1 MRGGVISLLLLAACT
16 EAGKQ
21 EPHYVRLDCVSWSFA
36 GSDNAPLEIRVE
48 ASPAEWTVES
58 TASWLDAVRSED
70 GRFLVLTAEDN
81 HSDSDRSAAVV
92 LVAGNARQTIQIRQ
106 FPEDAGFP
114 RYRQMLELYEGW
126 GVMSPSGRY
135 LGGMESTYE
144 GEAGVETYHPL
155 VIDMYTDEKFYYGTF
170 PATMLWLYQP
180 MAVGDD
186 GTLFIQETT
195 DYTTIAFTMDGNFT
209 TVPGPEGM
217 RIVTVQGVSGD
228 GRYWVGYA
236 QDSQTQMYHP
246 ILWED
251 GVPRKLRWPDENYR
265 GEPFVTGV
273 LARGISA
280 DGSVIYGST
289 WDNTDM
295 GMVYWRDKDGKAEWV
310 GKDVHEVR
318 TVTVETEEG
327 PQEFHMADGMR
338 CSAELTKI
346 SNSGRWI
353 AGTFRTEDMAADGS
367 IGMQEFPAFYNTETE
382 TTVIV
387 DDYGASVGIH
397 VTDDGLAFIA
407 IGTMLQSDGAVY
419 DLNTRTHLGS
429 TQEWVFDNYGI
440 IIPAGYVTYANEQRD
455 VLLGAFAFEMIPLGI
470 KIKPFIIAPPL
481 E

>member
-1 MRGGVISLLLLAACT
+1 M
-16 EAGKQ
+16 
-21 EPHYVRLDCVSWSFA
+21 SWSFA

-81 HSDSDRSAAVV
+81 HSGSDRSAAVV

-155 VIDMYTDEKFYYGTF
+155 VIDMYTGEKFYYGTF

-251 GVPRKLRWPDENYR
+251 GVPRKLRWP
-265 GEPFVTGV
+265 
-273 LARGISA
+273 
-280 DGSVIYGST
+280 
-289 WDNTDM
+289 
-295 GMVYWRDKDGKAEWV
+295 
-310 GKDVHEVR
+310 
-318 TVTVETEEG
+318 EEG